1 MLFYIEYIRGVYN
14 MKNFF
19 MLFTLILYI
28 IDATLI
34 QINEKN
40 NKAEKMEKANI
51 KKWET
56 ISNLIV
62 ITSLL
67 IIFII
72 IIVKFN
78 IIAVTFNIIYYGGS
92 ISLYSFLLMNIL
104 LKDKN
109 KDKNITGMELQ
120 ALILIPLLV
129 TSCYNI
135 LGNTINNLKIFDNY
149 VIEVF
154 IFKNIVKYF
163 TVFFFIAMD
172 IFIFFKEL
180 QQYLE
185 NKNEF
190 KNNKKNKAK
199 YIDLNVLNHEYAN
212 TKGKKGILFLLG
224 YIHDLI
230 NLFFK
235 IILSIL
241 YVYIFNG
248 IRFAYVVL
256 KKFAKKITQNF
267 SMYVIIV
274 KTFNISLIIS
284 LLITYYKLLINYNDS
299 INIELY
305 SIIITA
311 IIIPIILEIIGDLK
325 NK

>member
-1 MLFYIEYIRGVYN
+1 

-78 IIAVTFNIIYYGGS
+78 IIAVAFNIIYYGGC

-109 KDKNITGMELQ
+109 KDKNITVMELQ
-120 ALILIPLLV
+120 SLILIPLLV

-135 LGNTINNLKIFDNY
+135 LGNTINDLKIFDNY

>member
-1 MLFYIEYIRGVYN
+1 

-40 NKAEKMEKANI
+40 NKAEKMKKANI

-78 IIAVTFNIIYYGGS
+78 IIAVAFNIIYYGGS
-92 ISLYSFLLMNIL
+92 ISLYSFILMNIL

-135 LGNTINNLKIFDNY
+135 LGNTINDLKIFDNY

-274 KTFNISLIIS
+274 KTFNISVIIS

>member
-1 MLFYIEYIRGVYN
+1 

-19 MLFTLILYI
+19 ILFTLILYI

-78 IIAVTFNIIYYGGS
+78 IIAVAFNIIYYGGS

-135 LGNTINNLKIFDNY
+135 LGNTINDLKIFDNY

>member
-1 MLFYIEYIRGVYN
+1 

-62 ITSLL
+62 ITSLM

-72 IIVKFN
+72 IIIKFN
-78 IIAVTFNIIYYGGS
+78 IIAVAFNIIYYGGS

-109 KDKNITGMELQ
+109 KDKNITEMELQ

-135 LGNTINNLKIFDNY
+135 LGNTINDLKIFDNY

>member
-1 MLFYIEYIRGVYN
+1 
-14 MKNFF
+14 
-19 MLFTLILYI
+19 
-28 IDATLI
+28 
-34 QINEKN
+34 
-40 NKAEKMEKANI
+40 MEKANI

-78 IIAVTFNIIYYGGS
+78 IIAVAFNIIYYGGS

-135 LGNTINNLKIFDNY
+135 LGNTINDLKIFDNY

-190 KNNKKNKAK
+190 KNNNKNKAK

>member
-1 MLFYIEYIRGVYN
+1 

-78 IIAVTFNIIYYGGS
+78 IIAVAFNIIYYGGS

-135 LGNTINNLKIFDNY
+135 LGNTINDLKIFDNY

>member
-1 MLFYIEYIRGVYN
+1 

-40 NKAEKMEKANI
+40 NKAEKMKKANI

-78 IIAVTFNIIYYGGS
+78 IIAVAFNIIYYGGS
-92 ISLYSFLLMNIL
+92 ISLYSFILMNIL

-135 LGNTINNLKIFDNY
+135 LGNTINDLKIFDNY

>member
-1 MLFYIEYIRGVYN
+1 

-78 IIAVTFNIIYYGGS
+78 IIAVAFNIIYYGGS

-135 LGNTINNLKIFDNY
+135 LGNTINDLKIFDNY

-199 YIDLNVLNHEYAN
+199 YIDLNVLNHEYSN

>member
-1 MLFYIEYIRGVYN
+1 
-14 MKNFF
+14 
-19 MLFTLILYI
+19 
-28 IDATLI
+28 
-34 QINEKN
+34 
-40 NKAEKMEKANI
+40 MEKANI

-78 IIAVTFNIIYYGGS
+78 IIAVAFNIIYYGGS

-104 LKDKN
+104 L

-135 LGNTINNLKIFDNY
+135 LGNTINDLKIFDNY

-199 YIDLNVLNHEYAN
+199 YVDLNVLNHEYAN

-248 IRFAYVVL
+248 IRFAYVV
-256 KKFAKKITQNF
+256 
-267 SMYVIIV
+267 
-274 KTFNISLIIS
+274 
-284 LLITYYKLLINYNDS
+284 
-299 INIELY
+299 
-305 SIIITA
+305 
-311 IIIPIILEIIGDLK
+311 
-325 NK
+325 

>member
-1 MLFYIEYIRGVYN
+1 

-78 IIAVTFNIIYYGGS
+78 IIAVAFNIIYYGGS
-92 ISLYSFLLMNIL
+92 ISLYSFILMNIL

-135 LGNTINNLKIFDNY
+135 LGNTINDLKIFDNY

>member
-1 MLFYIEYIRGVYN
+1 

-135 LGNTINNLKIFDNY
+135 LGNTINDLKIFDNY

>member
-1 MLFYIEYIRGVYN
+1 

-40 NKAEKMEKANI
+40 NNAEKMEKANI

-62 ITSLL
+62 ITSLM

-72 IIVKFN
+72 IIIKFN
-78 IIAVTFNIIYYGGS
+78 IIAVAFNIIYYGGS

-109 KDKNITGMELQ
+109 KDKNITEMELQ

-135 LGNTINNLKIFDNY
+135 LGNTINDLKIFDNY

>member
-1 MLFYIEYIRGVYN
+1 

-78 IIAVTFNIIYYGGS
+78 IIAVAFNIIYYGGS

-135 LGNTINNLKIFDNY
+135 LGNTINDLKIFDNY

-185 NKNEF
+185 NKNEL

-199 YIDLNVLNHEYAN
+199 YIDLNVLNHEYSN

>member
-1 MLFYIEYIRGVYN
+1 

-78 IIAVTFNIIYYGGS
+78 IIAVAFNIIYYGGS

-109 KDKNITGMELQ
+109 KDKNITGRELQ

-135 LGNTINNLKIFDNY
+135 LGNTINDLKIFDNY

-180 QQYLE
+180 QQYFE

>member
-1 MLFYIEYIRGVYN
+1 

-78 IIAVTFNIIYYGGS
+78 IIAVAFNIIYYGGS
-92 ISLYSFLLMNIL
+92 ISLYSFILMNIL

-135 LGNTINNLKIFDNY
+135 LGNTINDLKIFDNY

-299 INIELY
+299 LNIELY

>member
-1 MLFYIEYIRGVYN
+1 

-78 IIAVTFNIIYYGGS
+78 IIAVAFNIIYYGGC

-104 LKDKN
+104 L

-135 LGNTINNLKIFDNY
+135 LGNTINDLKIFDNY

-190 KNNKKNKAK
+190 KNNNKNKAK

>member
-1 MLFYIEYIRGVYN
+1 

-40 NKAEKMEKANI
+40 NKAEKTEKANI

>member
-1 MLFYIEYIRGVYN
+1 M
-14 MKNFF
+14 
-19 MLFTLILYI
+19 
-28 IDATLI
+28 
-34 QINEKN
+34 
-40 NKAEKMEKANI
+40 
-51 KKWET
+51 
-56 ISNLIV
+56 

-78 IIAVTFNIIYYGGS
+78 IIAVAFNIIYYGGS

-104 LKDKN
+104 L

-135 LGNTINNLKIFDNY
+135 LGNTINDLKIFDNY

-199 YIDLNVLNHEYAN
+199 YVDLNVLNHEYAN

>member
-1 MLFYIEYIRGVYN
+1 

-19 MLFTLILYI
+19 MLFTLKLYI

-78 IIAVTFNIIYYGGS
+78 IIAVAFNIIYYGGC

-135 LGNTINNLKIFDNY
+135 LGNTINDLKIFDNY

-190 KNNKKNKAK
+190 KNNNKNKAK

>member
-1 MLFYIEYIRGVYN
+1 

-78 IIAVTFNIIYYGGS
+78 IIAVAFNIIYYGGC

-120 ALILIPLLV
+120 SLILIPLLV

-135 LGNTINNLKIFDNY
+135 LGNTINDLKIFDNY

>member
-1 MLFYIEYIRGVYN
+1 

-78 IIAVTFNIIYYGGS
+78 IIAVAFNIIYYGGS

-109 KDKNITGMELQ
+109 EDKNITGMELQ

-135 LGNTINNLKIFDNY
+135 LGNTINDLKIFDNY

-305 SIIITA
+305 SIMITA

>member
-1 MLFYIEYIRGVYN
+1 

-78 IIAVTFNIIYYGGS
+78 IIAVAFNIIYYGGS

-135 LGNTINNLKIFDNY
+135 LGNTINDLKIFDNY

-248 IRFAYVVL
+248 IRFVYVVL

>member
-1 MLFYIEYIRGVYN
+1 
-14 MKNFF
+14 
-19 MLFTLILYI
+19 
-28 IDATLI
+28 
-34 QINEKN
+34 
-40 NKAEKMEKANI
+40 MEKANI

-78 IIAVTFNIIYYGGS
+78 IIAVAFNIIYYGGS

-135 LGNTINNLKIFDNY
+135 LGNTINDLKIFDNY

-199 YIDLNVLNHEYAN
+199 YIDLNVLNHEYSN

-284 LLITYYKLLINYNDS
+284 LVITYYKLLINYNDS